1 MGQQQ
6 GQSQDQPSHPQDPN
20 QDPNQDPATRDPK
33 RRGREDEDPRQPVN
47 NPDPN
52 AVDPMR
58 PNK

>member
-6 GQSQDQPSHPQDPN
+6 GQSQDQPSHP